1 MKIWKSKILKQ
12 MIIIITLIFVVL
24 NCLVPPQ
31 VYATKSQD
39 NIIDNFF
46 GKISG
51 TVGSVVGFSTSISG
65 ESDHSWG
72 NIPGNLLKELIQLIV
87 SLGDVIVSAMQVTL
101 LGDMDFW
108 VSTMISNKN
117 DNLDDKS
124 SWLYADQTDVDALQ
138 NGDSTDRGSMLVMV
152 ADSGLKNGIF
162 TQHWT
167 VPNILYTPE
176 NIFSNKIAALDAN
189 YINPHTYQ
197 PVNDSEESER
207 EAESLASS
215 ISPTIASWY
224 RAFRNIAIVGLLSVL
239 VYIGIRIVIGTVSE
253 KAKYKERLQ
262 DWFMALC
269 LVFFMHF
276 IMAGI
281 MMLADQI
288 TNLLDSAI
296 NSGVI
301 VAVDDGTIFRTNFT
315 GYIRFASQSNSWTEA
330 LGYGI
335 MYLVIIGLTL
345 KFTFVYLKRALYL
358 AFFTMIAPLV
368 ALTYPID
375 KVSDGKAQA
384 FNMWIKEYFI
394 NAILQPIHLV
404 LYCALIGAAMSL
416 VVKNPIYGIVALL
429 FISTAEKWIKR
440 MFKMDRAELTSTSLG
455 DVAMLGGMLSMGKNI
470 AGGIAKTGVAI
481 AGTVATG
488 GIGAVGS
495 AIGATKGVGM
505 FKAGLG
511 LAGKAASGIAG
522 ALGGGGDDS
531 TSNNGENGSLPSGS
545 AEDVASEAQYKDEVK
560 QMADQQEKM
569 KKESEERAT
578 KAMNAA
584 KTNPNIN
591 NPNNVQRNATGGNMV
606 SVNQDN
612 VQNFDEM
619 SGNDEKED
627 TDKKETAK
635 KESETDKYYRHKSTI
650 EELTGSKNDN
660 KYQKQLTELLD
671 QGTAGLAG
679 GILSAP
685 LGIIGVGALS
695 DAKVAPT
702 VMMGGATAF
711 ANLGDNIT
719 EISKTKK
726 EMINNNISTLVK
738 TDQVTDKD
746 IIKGAAQVA
755 VNEKWSEDKMKIVA
769 PLAQKAPNLKGNEE
783 LQKQVKEQLK
793 QLGVADKNI
802 DQAIKDIIKVQDK
815 AKELGK
821 KVSDPKDTNVRDWK

>member
-12 MIIIITLIFVVL
+12 MIIIITVIFVVL
-24 NCLVPPQ
+24 NCLVPPK

-87 SLGDVIVSAMQVTL
+87 SLGDVIVAAMQVTL

-167 VPNILYTPE
+167 VPNIIYTPE
-176 NIFSNKIAALDAN
+176 NIFSNKISALDAN

-224 RAFRNIAIVGLLSVL
+224 RAFRNISIVGLLSVL

-335 MYLVIIGLTL
+335 MYLVIIGLSL

-455 DVAMLGGMLSMGKNI
+455 DVAMLGGMLGMGKNI
-470 AGGIAKTGVAI
+470 LGGVAK
-481 AGTVATG
+481 AGVAAVGTVATG
-488 GIGAVGS
+488 GALGA
-495 AIGATKGVGM
+495 ALGATKVGGI
-505 FKAGLG
+505 FKAGVG
-511 LAGKAASGIAG
+511 AAKGIAGGISG
-522 ALGGGGDDS
+522 ALGGGGE
-531 TSNNGENGSLPSGS
+531 TGSEPSGS
-545 AEDVASEAQYKDEVK
+545 VEDAANSQPLFSDKDKDESEEILNQYDK
-560 QMADQQEKM
+560 WG
-569 KKESEERAT
+569 KESEERVA
-578 KAMNAA
+578 KAREAS
-584 KTNPNIN
+584 KVNPNFN
-591 NPNNVQRNATGGNMV
+591 SVQRRGVGGSTVVASNT
-606 SVNQDN
+606 N

-619 SGNDEKED
+619 SGNGEKED
-627 TDKKETAK
+627 TDEKETTK
-635 KESETDKYYRHKSTI
+635 KESDKDRYDRHKRTI
-650 EELTGSKNDN
+650 ERMTADEPSL

-671 QGTAGLAG
+671 KGTAGLVG
-679 GILSAP
+679 GIVSAP
-685 LGIIGVGALS
+685 AGFIAAGATGENKWIPS
-695 DAKVAPT
+695 AA
-702 VMMGGATAF
+702 MGGAIAVAKF
-711 ANLGDNIT
+711 GDNIT
-719 EISKTKK
+719 EINKTRK

-738 TDQVTDKD
+738 TDQITDED
-746 IIKGAAQVA
+746 VLRSAAQVA
-755 VNEKWSEDKMKIVA
+755 MDEKWSEDKMKIVA
-769 PLAQKAPNLKGNEE
+769 PLAEKYNVNDPKDIKELEKILKSS
-783 LQKQVKEQLK
+783 
-793 QLGVADKNI
+793 GVSDKNI
-802 DQAIKDIIKVQDK
+802 KDAINDIDKVQKK
-815 AKELGK
+815 AEELKEKASNLQN
-821 KVSDPKDTNVRDWK
+821 TNVRDWK

>member
-1 MKIWKSKILKQ
+1 MKILKSKILKQ
-12 MIIIITLIFVVL
+12 MIIIITVIFVVL
-24 NCLVPPQ
+24 NCLVPPK

-39 NIIDNFF
+39 NPIDNFF

-87 SLGDVIVSAMQVTL
+87 SLGDVIVAAMQVTL
-101 LGDMDFW
+101 LGDMFFW

-117 DNLDDKS
+117 DNLDDRS

-224 RAFRNIAIVGLLSVL
+224 RAFRNISIVGLLSVL

-522 ALGGGGDDS
+522 ALGGGGESDAQ
-531 TSNNGENGSLPSGS
+531 PSGS
-545 AEDVASEAQYKDEVK
+545 VEDAANSQHLFSDKNKDESDDILAQY
-560 QMADQQEKM
+560 EKWG
-569 KKESEERAT
+569 KESDERAA
-578 KAMNAA
+578 KAREAA
-584 KTNPNIN
+584 KTNPNFN
-591 NPNNVQRNATGGNMV
+591 SVQRRGAGGSTIVAN
-606 SVNQDN
+606 NTN

-635 KESETDKYYRHKSTI
+635 KESATDKYYRHKNTI

-711 ANLGDNIT
+711 ANLGNSIT

-821 KVSDPKDTNVRDWK
+821 KVSDPKNTNVQNWK